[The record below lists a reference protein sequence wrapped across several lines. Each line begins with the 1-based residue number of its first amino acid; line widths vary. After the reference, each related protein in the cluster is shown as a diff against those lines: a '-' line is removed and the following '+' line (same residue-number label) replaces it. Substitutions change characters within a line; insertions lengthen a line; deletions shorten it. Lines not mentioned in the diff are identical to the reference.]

1 VGAVTHGQKKRVR
14 EETGQVLVISV
25 VFLVVLVAMAGA
37 VVDVGSWY
45 YQHRKLQATADAA
58 ALAGAQG
65 LIDGTAVN
73 LATQYGDKNGGGV
86 AGADIT
92 LSTTKVPNDTIRVV
106 AHKTAPAVFMKVF
119 GMSSVNVKAA
129 ATARAGVPAKVR
141 HAAPIAVDV
150 KHPLL
155 SGPGCPCWNIPTT
168 LDLTK
173 TGPGAFRLINL
184 DNSHGGTGPSTV
196 ADWIQNGFDGDMPL
210 DWYFSDSGAKF
221 NSSQI
226 QAAMAAVTGKVLL
239 FPIYSQTQGQ
249 GSNFQYY
256 VIGWAGF
263 HVTGFTAG
271 GNSGTVSGWFQS
283 VIWDGILG
291 TPADIDND
299 FGVRVVELVG

>member
-1 VGAVTHGQKKRVR
+1 VTVPRNQRLR
-14 EETGQVLVISV
+14 DESGQVLLISAI
-25 VFLVVLVAMAGA
+25 FLLVLLAIAGA

-65 LIDGTAVN
+65 LVNGTAVS
-73 LATQYGDKNGGGV
+73 LAVQYGDRNGGGV
-86 AGADIT
+86 TSDDVT
-92 LSTTKVPNDTIRVV
+92 LFGTKVANDSIKVV
-106 AHKTAPAVFMKVF
+106 AHKTEPSVFMKVF
-119 GMSSVNVKAA
+119 GVSSVDVKAR
-129 ATARAGVPAKVR
+129 ATARAGVPAKV
-141 HAAPIAVDV
+141 HYAAPIAVDV

-155 SGPGCPCWNIPTT
+155 SGPGCPCWDIPTT
-168 LDLTK
+168 LDLQK
-173 TGPGAFRLINL
+173 VGPGAFRLLNL
-184 DNSHGGTGPSTV
+184 DNTHGGTGPTQV

-226 QAAMAAVTGKVLL
+226 KDAMNAVTGHTLL
-239 FPIYSQTQGQ
+239 FPIYSDTRAQ

-271 GNSGTVSGWFQS
+271 GNSGTVSGYFQS
-283 VIWDGILG
+283 VIWQGILG
-291 TPADIDND
+291 SPADIDND
-299 FGVRVVELVG
+299 FGVRVVELVN

>member
-1 VGAVTHGQKKRVR
+1 
-14 EETGQVLVISV
+14 
-25 VFLVVLVAMAGA
+25 MAGA

-86 AGADIT
+86 AAGDVT
-92 LSTTKVPNDTIRVV
+92 LSQTKAPNDTIRVQ
-106 AHKTAPAVFMKVF
+106 ARKTAPSVFMKVF
-119 GMSSVNVKAA
+119 GISSVNVRAT

-141 HAAPIAVDV
+141 NAAPIAVDV

-173 TGPGAFRLINL
+173 VGPGAFRLLNL
-184 DNSHGGTGPSTV
+184 DNSFGGTGPSTV
-196 ADWIQNGFDGDMPL
+196 ADWIEGGFDGDMPL

-226 QAAMAAVTGKVLL
+226 KSAMTAVTGKTLL
-239 FPIYSQTQGQ
+239 FPIYSDTRGQ

-263 HVTGFTAG
+263 VVTGFT
-271 GNSGTVSGWFQS
+271 
-283 VIWDGILG
+283 
-291 TPADIDND
+291 
-299 FGVRVVELVG
+299 